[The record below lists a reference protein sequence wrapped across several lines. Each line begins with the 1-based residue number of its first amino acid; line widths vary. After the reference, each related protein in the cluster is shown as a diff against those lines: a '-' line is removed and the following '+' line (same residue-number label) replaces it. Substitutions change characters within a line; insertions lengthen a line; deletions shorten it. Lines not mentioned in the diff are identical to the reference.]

1 MSLIRSLSSSTRKI
15 KSESKNRSKFKS
27 LICEIILLVFGLSV
41 LINGLAFLQKEWLQ
55 FNLLSW
61 SSAGPDLSPRVPEVR
76 HQ

>member
-1 MSLIRSLSSSTRKI
+1 MSLIRYLSSSTRKI